1 MQNDSGSIAYKGR
14 EPLFVGAFSVQ
25 CSGVLRLYGTKWDY
39 STNPATVGGE
49 VIYEM
54 NSATTL
60 QDAIG
65 VNDGIE

>member
-1 MQNDSGSIAYKGR
+1 MFVNQRR
-14 EPLFVGAFSVQ
+14 EPFVVRAFGVQ